1 MTRKLEILR
10 KIITSASISSH
21 VHTLSF
27 SVYSHPLIKIMRLSN
42 FKTTPSL
49 HDWFADNCFI
59 TSCSAPPHGG
69 CGCIWNQRASSHSGT
84 PEWGKGCDDYVLPC
98 HHHQHL
104 RWELYLGFDGEV
116 GAVVLVARTQLHGLH
131 LLLNK
136 VLLSLGE
143 GFFPSDWLN
152 IFSCAWDSFVPH
164 LGGIQDPGNAT
175 VREAQ

>member
-1 MTRKLEILR
+1 MTRKLEIMN

-27 SVYSHPLIKIMRLSN
+27 SVYSHPLIKVMRWSN
-42 FKTTPSL
+42 FKTTLLL
-49 HDWFADNCFI
+49 HNRFADDRFI

-84 PEWGKGCDDYVLPC
+84 PEWGIGCDDRVLPC

-131 LLLNK
+131 LLLDEVCCW
-136 VLLSLGE
+136 VLRKDFLSG
-143 GFFPSDWLN
+143 WLN
-152 IFSCAWDSFVPH
+152 IFSCAWDLFVPH